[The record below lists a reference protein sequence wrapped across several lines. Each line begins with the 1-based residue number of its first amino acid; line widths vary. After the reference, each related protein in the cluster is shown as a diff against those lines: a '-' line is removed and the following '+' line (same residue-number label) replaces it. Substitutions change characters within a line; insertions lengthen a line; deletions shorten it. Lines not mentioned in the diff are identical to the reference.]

1 MLGVDGS
8 ANTQGS
14 AGPQTCAQAPLGL
27 FGLHPIEMCP
37 FPEGEG
43 ASPSPTPP
51 LESDLFVP
59 NCDLLPSQHGEEH
72 GEGRQLEARKKVLA
86 GYLSSSLTECLNS
99 CPPHTASVFWAD
111 FQKSS
116 RSLG

>member
-14 AGPQTCAQAPLGL
+14 GGPQTCAQAPLGL

-59 NCDLLPSQHGEEH
+59 NCDLLPSRQVAWGGKAIRGREE
-72 GEGRQLEARKKVLA
+72 GARWVFILIPDRMSQLL
-86 GYLSSSLTECLNS
+86 
-99 CPPHTASVFWAD
+99 P
-111 FQKSS
+111 SS
-116 RSLG
+116 RRFCVLG